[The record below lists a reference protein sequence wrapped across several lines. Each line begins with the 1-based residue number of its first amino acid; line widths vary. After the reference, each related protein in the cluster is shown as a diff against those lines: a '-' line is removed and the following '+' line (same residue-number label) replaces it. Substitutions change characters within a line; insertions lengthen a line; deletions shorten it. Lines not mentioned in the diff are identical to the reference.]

1 MLYAGR
7 SLAMQYHGR
16 SKPSDCCRAVVP
28 VLCVTAL
35 IAAPLSSAFS
45 NIDAVYISPSSPD
58 NTHEII
64 VRIYGWYPCFNTYP
78 QGATVQQWGDTIHIT
93 SHAIT
98 DGGFCLPTIR
108 YYYDSLHFGPLAPGD
123 YTVIV
128 SDSTPDYEYLALTVS
143 SNPDCC
149 QGRSGNVDGSFD
161 DVVDISDLVCLM
173 DYMFDGG
180 PTPPCLGEA
189 DIDGSVRGVIDI
201 SDLVHLV
208 DYMFSGGIAPAKCP

>member
-1 MLYAGR
+1 
-7 SLAMQYHGR
+7 MQYHSR
-16 SKPSDCCRAVVP
+16 SKPSDRCRAVVL

-35 IAAPLSSAFS
+35 IAAPLSSSFS
-45 NIDAVYISPSSPD
+45 NIDTVYISPSSPD
-58 NTHEII
+58 NTSEII

-78 QGATVQQWGDTIHIT
+78 QGTTVQQWDDTIHIT

-128 SDSTPDYEYLALTVS
+128 SDSTPDYETLSLTVS

-149 QGRSGNVDGSFD
+149 QGTRGNVDGDLSD
-161 DVVDISDLVCLM
+161 HLDISDLVYLV
-173 DYMFDGG
+173 DYMFTDG
-180 PTPPCLGEA
+180 PLPICWEEA
-189 DIDGSVRGVIDI
+189 DIDGSGGGGIDI
-201 SDLVHLV
+201 TDLVHLV
-208 DYMFSGGIAPAKCP
+208 DYMFDGGMPPAACP

>member
-1 MLYAGR
+1 
-7 SLAMQYHGR
+7 MQYHGR
-16 SKPSDCCRAVVP
+16 SKSFDRCRAVVL

-45 NIDAVYISPSSPD
+45 NIDAVYLSPSSPD
-58 NTHEII
+58 NTSEII

-78 QGATVQQWGDTIHIT
+78 QGATVQQWGDTIRIA

-123 YTVIV
+123 YTVMV

-149 QGRSGNVDGSFD
+149 QGTRGNVDG
-161 DVVDISDLVCLM
+161 DVNDQLDIADLVFLV
-173 DYMFDGG
+173 DYMFTDGPLPICWEEAHIDGG
-180 PTPPCLGEA
+180 G
-189 DIDGSVRGVIDI
+189 GSVIDI

-208 DYMFSGGIAPAKCP
+208 DYMFSGGIAPAECP